1 VSVPGRFAGHVVFIT
16 GASSGIGAA
25 LAREFARAGA
35 DVALTARRVERL
47 EPLAAELV
55 AAGRR
60 ALVASADVTVDGDLE
75 RAVARTRAA
84 LGPID
89 VAVANAGFGVTGPV
103 ESLTLEDY
111 RTQFETNV
119 FGVLRTVYAALED
132 LKKTRGRLVI
142 MGSVSGHVAVP
153 GGSAYAMSKFA
164 VRAFAESLGHE
175 LVPHGVTVTLVSPGF
190 VESEIRQVD
199 NRGVWHPEPREPSP
213 RRLVMPTARAARQIV
228 RAVAR
233 RRRETVV
240 TGHGKVAVF
249 LQRHAPWLVA
259 WGIRRFAIRGRGA
272 PRSAARTKGRV

>member
-1 VSVPGRFAGHVVFIT
+1 M
-16 GASSGIGAA
+16 
-25 LAREFARAGA
+25 
-35 DVALTARRVERL
+35 
-47 EPLAAELV
+47 
-55 AAGRR
+55 
-60 ALVASADVTVDGDLE
+60 
-75 RAVARTRAA
+75 
-84 LGPID
+84 
-89 VAVANAGFGVTGPV
+89 
-103 ESLTLEDY
+103 
-111 RTQFETNV
+111 
-119 FGVLRTVYAALED
+119 LRTVYAALED

-164 VRAFAESLGHE
+164 VRALAESLGHE
-175 LVPHGVTVTLVSPGF
+175 LVPHGVAVTLVSPGF

-199 NRGVWHPEPREPSP
+199 NRGVWHPEPREPLP